1 MPRRRQSPADLARLR
16 STQAAHIFP
25 AFARER
31 ERGRGGGRGV
41 EGALGGPRPSW
52 PGAVLSAGGGR
63 AANAMPAELPTD
75 GARGGGSTPRLR
87 FALLG
92 WPWSGTGLC
101 CGCAPER
108 VREQPGVASST
119 RRRSPR
125 RCGSDEIFGR
135 RREASDGGAVEGGVG
150 VDDVCRRAAWEL
162 FRHANPEVLAVLGVV
177 MPAGQEPAART
188 HFPGMPQCLPAMA
201 VK

>member
-92 WPWSGTGLC
+92 WRVERKRPLLRLRPGTCSGT
-101 CGCAPER
+101 
-108 VREQPGVASST
+108 T
-119 RRRSPR
+119 RRRKQHAPPQPSSVRVR
-125 RCGSDEIFGR
+125 RDFWPTTRSERLGSGEGR
-135 RREASDGGAVEGGVG
+135 
-150 VDDVCRRAAWEL
+150 CRCR
-162 FRHANPEVLAVLGVV
+162 
-177 MPAGQEPAART
+177 
-188 HFPGMPQCLPAMA
+188 
-201 VK
+201 